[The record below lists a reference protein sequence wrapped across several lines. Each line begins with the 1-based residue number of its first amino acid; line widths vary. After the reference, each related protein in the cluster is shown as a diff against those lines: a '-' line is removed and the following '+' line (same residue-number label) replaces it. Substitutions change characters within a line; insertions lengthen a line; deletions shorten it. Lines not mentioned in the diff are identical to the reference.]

1 MARLRIV
8 LGRPPGGRRLSVFVL
23 TEQTRYRVIG
33 TVFLVAVAAV
43 VLPMLL
49 DGEGVESMHLD
60 PVAPADFQ
68 VEVDPSPP
76 PDVTPALEARE
87 ELAAEIDG
95 DGYAIDTGA
104 RFGEPVLLE
113 DATPDDTAATDAVP
127 ATDAAAS
134 GQPLA
139 VPPPKWAVQVA
150 SFTQRENAVALRDRL
165 VAAGRT
171 AFLSNVKRGGEIVTR
186 VAVGPFINR
195 DDASKAKDDINRR
208 HKMDAV
214 VVRFTY

>member
-1 MARLRIV
+1 MCIF
-8 LGRPPGGRRLSVFVL
+8 LGQPLGGRRLSVVVL

-49 DGEGVESMHLD
+49 DGEGVQSMQLD
-60 PVAPADFQ
+60 PVPPANFQ
-68 VEVDPSPP
+68 VDVDPSPP
-76 PDVTPALEARE
+76 PDITPALRARE
-87 ELAAEIDG
+87 DLTGEIDR

-113 DATPDDTAATDAVP
+113 DAPPLDTSDNP
-127 ATDAAAS
+127 ATDVADN
-134 GQPLA
+134 GQPVA
-139 VPPPKWAVQVA
+139 PSPKWAVQVA

-171 AFLSNVKRGGEIVTR
+171 AFLSNVKRSGEMVTR
-186 VAVGPFINR
+186 VAVGPFVNR
-195 DDASKAKDDINRR
+195 DDANREKNDINRR
-208 HKMDAV
+208 YEMEAV